1 MTSLAAT
8 AEARLADIPRY
19 VPGREAAR
27 RGGKLSSNEA
37 PLGPSPAVRAAIS
50 RAADDAHRYATSE
63 ELRAELAAGLGVE
76 PSQIVLTNG
85 SDELCYLIAALFIE
99 PGAPVVLSDPGY
111 RINEI
116 VTRVQRGEP
125 RFVPLAAVGSHDLDA
140 MAAAAGSAALVWL
153 PSPHNPT
160 GVASGVDELREFLAA
175 VPAGCMVVLD
185 EAYRGYVDPAR
196 RPNVT
201 ELIAEFPH
209 LVVQRTFS
217 KDFALA
223 GLRIGYGL
231 GSAAVIG
238 AIDAIRPPFNINVA
252 AIAAARA
259 ALGDAAWREY
269 ATSLVRRE
277 RKRLEHFLSSLGFDF
292 YKSDANF
299 VTVRVPAKDRFLA
312 ALAGAGLSVRDG
324 AELGLAEWL
333 RITIGRPSQM
343 AILRELLTEHK
354 EAL

>member
-1 MTSLAAT
+1 
-8 AEARLADIPRY
+8 
-19 VPGREAAR
+19 
-27 RGGKLSSNEA
+27 
-37 PLGPSPAVRAAIS
+37 VRAAIS
-50 RAADDAHRYATSE
+50 LAANDADRYATTE
-63 ELRAELAAGLGVE
+63 ELRAELAAELGVE
-76 PSQIVLTNG
+76 ADQIVLTNG
-85 SDELCYLIAALFIE
+85 SDELCYLIASLFIE
-99 PGAPVVLSDPGY
+99 PGAPVVLSDPCY
-111 RINEI
+111 RIDEI

-125 RFVPLAAVGSHDLDA
+125 RFVPLASAGNHDLEA

-160 GVASGVDELREFLAA
+160 GVASDADELREFLAA
-175 VPAGCMVVLD
+175 VPAGCLVVLD

-196 RPNVT
+196 RPNVKQP
-201 ELIAEFPH
+201 LAEFPH

-238 AIDAIRPPFNINVA
+238 AIDAIRPPFNVNVA

-259 ALGDAAWREY
+259 ALRDGAWREY

-277 RKRLEHFLSSLGFDF
+277 REALEHFLGSLGFD
-292 YKSDANF
+292 YYASDANF
-299 VTVRVPAKDRFLA
+299 VTVRVPAKNRFLA

-333 RITIGRPSQM
+333 RITIGRPAQM
-343 AILRELLTEHK
+343 AILRELLIRHK